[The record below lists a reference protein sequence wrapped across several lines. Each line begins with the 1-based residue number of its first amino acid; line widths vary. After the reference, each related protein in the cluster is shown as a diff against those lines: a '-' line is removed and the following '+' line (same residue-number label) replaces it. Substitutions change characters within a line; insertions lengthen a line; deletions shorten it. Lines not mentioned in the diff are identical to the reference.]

1 MIRYIWY
8 NDLRLYMYDYTTHR
22 VPKSQRSKMGVI
34 AKPVSRSQKLSTKPF
49 ITTFSWG
56 YVNLSTDATKG
67 FGCEKKILYGRN
79 FERSSE
85 EMGL

>member
-22 VPKSQRSKMGVI
+22 ASKSQRSKMGVI
-34 AKPVSRSQKLSTKPF
+34 AKPVSRIQKLSTKPF
-49 ITTFSWG
+49 ITTFSWR
-56 YVNLSTDATKG
+56 YVNLSTDAKG
-67 FGCEKKILYGRN
+67 FGCEKKILCGRN